1 MATRDTLYAAAA
13 KLGLLGIIKEG
24 LLANQGGGGTVSSVN
39 NESPDLSGNIHITTD
54 DVPEGASNKY
64 ISDIDTEKLSNLSG
78 INTGDQDLSGLVPTT
93 RMVAGK
99 ALSANITLDKSDVG
113 LANVDNTSDSAKP
126 ISSATQTALGSK
138 ENSLPTGTTAQYF
151 RGNKTLATLNAS
163 AVGLGNV
170 DNTADSA
177 KPVSTA
183 QATAL
188 ALKVDKDYNPTSNST
203 TNAVV
208 KPNST
213 IFNINPTAPSSGIF
227 FSLFGQTVWT
237 TSQNLINGGH
247 TCGVFGQSALN
258 STATLGM
265 AIGVEGR
272 IDTLAAGTITQAKG
286 IIGILVNQSGT
297 MTNAKGMSSELSN
310 GTGRTIT
317 NGYGYYADIAA
328 NGGTITKYVGYA
340 MPATLNTGITTKYFF
355 ENLDTA
361 APSITKAPI
370 VQQDYGYSMPTT
382 GTTVVFPNNYSD
394 FSIVPS
400 GTLATLTLTLPS
412 SPIDGQNITF
422 STTQAITAI
431 TLNPPIGTIMNAPTA
446 LTAGQTIEFKW
457 YGQGVNLWV
466 RKR

>member
-1 MATRDTLYAAAA
+1 MGQIKHHKVVSALPGPVELDSVYYVRSGSGFDLYATNSAGLPVSYTLNGVLQSGSVNGQVATWNGTAWVAASLPPA
-13 KLGLLGIIKEG
+13 GDISTKTNIDSP
-24 LLANQGGGGTVSSVN
+24 AFTGTVT
-39 NESPDLSGNIHITTD
+39 G
-54 DVPEGASNKY
+54 
-64 ISDIDTEKLSNLSG
+64 ISK
-78 INTGDQDLSGLVPTT
+78 V
-93 RMVAGK
+93 M
-99 ALSANITLDKSDVG
+99 VG
-113 LANVDNTSDSAKP
+113 LGNVDNTSDSAKP

-170 DNTADSA
+170 NNTADSA

-188 ALKVDKDYNPTSNST
+188 ALKVDKAYNPTSNST

-247 TCGVFGQSALN
+247 TCGVFGQTALN

-265 AIGVEGR
+265 ALGVEGR
-272 IDTLAAGTITQAKG
+272 IDTLAAGTITQAKS

-431 TLNPPIGTIMNAPTA
+431 TLNTPIGTIMNAPTA

-457 YGQGVNLWV
+457 YGQGINLWV